1 MEIKNYT
8 MKKWSLL
15 EITSTSQ
22 LYEIR
27 KLIDKGYDIG
37 SVDTETS
44 GLHIILDNPFCIPFT
59 LVNIEEKIGKA
70 YVIDLR
76 QFNKDILII
85 LEDIF
90 KNLKKLVFWNAKFDL
105 HMLYNIGMDLVNNDN
120 ITDAMIYARLANDAI
135 TPDKGGVVL
144 QLKPYSAKYLDSD
157 ARHYEH
163 ELMLYK
169 KDLKIQRNKELKN
182 HGFKIKEISDFLD
195 DKVNSIMDL
204 PAEAIKIMT
213 DPKYNEHNYN
223 NIPWYILKKYAA
235 FDAIFTIENYL
246 RDYETVRKREQ
257 LEIAKKEE
265 RLIPILWNM
274 ERPGFKLN
282 ISYLKQCK
290 YNMKKYILERRED
303 LANMLGC
310 TVKIGQHKLIKQ
322 IFKEKYGL
330 DLEKSDKDALS
341 RIKDNRAKEI
351 ADIILE
357 LRTLEK
363 WYSTYICKWDEYSD
377 RTDRIY
383 TSFKQVGAVSGR
395 FSCDFQQFPKEPI
408 YKNNGELLF
417 YPRRIVMVSGNEYD
431 MLCLIDY
438 AAEELRIQALY
449 TILIGKP
456 DRNLCRAYIPLD
468 TIERDGK
475 RYLMED
481 PEKEWKPTDL
491 HTLTTL
497 TAFPELTEDHPD
509 FKHFRKIGKSTNFAC
524 NYNAS
529 VNTLITQFK
538 FEPELA
544 NRLYNAYY
552 KAYPNVSKYREYVKD
567 VLRYQDYVTNLFG
580 RRYYNCSWH
589 NASNYLV
596 QGSGADLLKLKLIEL
611 NEFFKNNNL
620 KSRILCTIHDE
631 IMYEIHKDEHWIV
644 PKLKEIMEDVPSS
657 QIPIVAEVSLTSTT
671 WDQAK
676 EIK

>member
-1 MEIKNYT
+1 

-44 GLHIILDNPFCIPFT
+44 GLHIILDKPFCIPFT

-105 HMLYNIGMDLVNNDN
+105 HMLYNIGIDLVNNDN
-120 ITDAMIYARLANDAI
+120 ITDAMIYARLASDAI

-246 RDYETVRKREQ
+246 RDYEIVRKREQ

-265 RLIPILWNM
+265 RLIL
-274 ERPGFKLN
+274 
-282 ISYLKQCK
+282 
-290 YNMKKYILERRED
+290 
-303 LANMLGC
+303 
-310 TVKIGQHKLIKQ
+310 
-322 IFKEKYGL
+322 
-330 DLEKSDKDALS
+330 
-341 RIKDNRAKEI
+341 
-351 ADIILE
+351 
-357 LRTLEK
+357 
-363 WYSTYICKWDEYSD
+363 
-377 RTDRIY
+377 
-383 TSFKQVGAVSGR
+383 
-395 FSCDFQQFPKEPI
+395 
-408 YKNNGELLF
+408 
-417 YPRRIVMVSGNEYD
+417 
-431 MLCLIDY
+431 
-438 AAEELRIQALY
+438 
-449 TILIGKP
+449 
-456 DRNLCRAYIPLD
+456 
-468 TIERDGK
+468 
-475 RYLMED
+475 
-481 PEKEWKPTDL
+481 
-491 HTLTTL
+491 
-497 TAFPELTEDHPD
+497 
-509 FKHFRKIGKSTNFAC
+509 
-524 NYNAS
+524 
-529 VNTLITQFK
+529 
-538 FEPELA
+538 
-544 NRLYNAYY
+544 
-552 KAYPNVSKYREYVKD
+552 
-567 VLRYQDYVTNLFG
+567 
-580 RRYYNCSWH
+580 
-589 NASNYLV
+589 
-596 QGSGADLLKLKLIEL
+596 
-611 NEFFKNNNL
+611 
-620 KSRILCTIHDE
+620 
-631 IMYEIHKDEHWIV
+631 
-644 PKLKEIMEDVPSS
+644 
-657 QIPIVAEVSLTSTT
+657 
-671 WDQAK
+671 
-676 EIK
+676 